1 MNTEAKILVVDD
13 VPDNLLLLCQFLE
26 EQGYHVSLASDGELI
41 LTNIGA
47 SLPDLILLDICLSG
61 INGYQVCSW
70 LKENPQTQDIPV
82 IFLSALDNTKEKVKA
97 FQVGG
102 ADYITKPFQ
111 IEEVIARLEN
121 QLTIK
126 RQKQDLENLQ
136 KQLLDKNQVLEQQ
149 NSHLTLLLKLTKV
162 MNTAETIDDAIAQGL
177 TQLCE
182 VIGWDY
188 GEAWVLNSEGTE
200 LEKSSRWYATHP
212 GLDWF
217 YNPTEK
223 AVLSF
228 QKELV
233 EKIAHSQ
240 DIEWIANLN
249 HFNAQHF
256 HHSATSWQ
264 KQARELGITSFLGV
278 PIVFKGNVLAVL
290 IFLSDCSADQKEG
303 ASVPTSS
310 PSWLKLIRSVASQ
323 LGTLM
328 QRLYTETALKE
339 ANEKLQYL
347 VAYDGLTKIA
357 NRRRFDEYLD
367 EQWRQG
373 KRDRG
378 ELSLILCD
386 LDAFKLYNDHFGHQ
400 AGDQCLQ
407 AVAEAVQKVVKRPL
421 DLVARY
427 GGEELAVLL
436 PYTAQIGAFQLAE
449 KIREAVKA
457 LQIPHPNSPVSYC
470 VTVSVGVSSIIPRE
484 DSAPKNLIRMA
495 DEALYQAK
503 NQGRD
508 RVVLNNQLKEDC
520 LKEI

>member
-1 MNTEAKILVVDD
+1 
-13 VPDNLLLLCQFLE
+13 
-26 EQGYHVSLASDGELI
+26 
-41 LTNIGA
+41 
-47 SLPDLILLDICLSG
+47 
-61 INGYQVCSW
+61 
-70 LKENPQTQDIPV
+70 
-82 IFLSALDNTKEKVKA
+82 
-97 FQVGG
+97 
-102 ADYITKPFQ
+102 
-111 IEEVIARLEN
+111 
-121 QLTIK
+121 
-126 RQKQDLENLQ
+126 
-136 KQLLDKNQVLEQQ
+136 
-149 NSHLTLLLKLTKV
+149 
-162 MNTAETIDDAIAQGL
+162 
-177 TQLCE
+177 
-182 VIGWDY
+182 
-188 GEAWVLNSEGTE
+188 
-200 LEKSSRWYATHP
+200 
-212 GLDWF
+212 LDWF